1 MISTIITYLRKQFN
15 QDLQQSNSYGADLE
29 AYIISKNP
37 TSVAEI
43 EYLTKQYDRN
53 QTTSSWL
60 T

>member
-1 MISTIITYLRKQFN
+1 MISSIITYLSKQFN
-15 QDLQQSNSYGADLE
+15 RNLQQSNSYGAELE

-53 QTTSSWL
+53 QATSSWL

>member
-53 QTTSSWL
+53 QATSSWL

>member
-1 MISTIITYLRKQFN
+1 MISTIITYLSKQFN
-15 QDLQQSNSYGADLE
+15 QGLQQSNSYGADLE

-53 QTTSSWL
+53 QATSSWL